1 MRIKATE
8 KEVTVNT
15 MQTEYREAQGKRMNS
30 ERFMQEFLMESWI
43 LN

>member
-1 MRIKATE
+1 
-8 KEVTVNT
+8 

-30 ERFMQEFLMESWI
+30 ERFMQDLLMESWI